1 MPPSQEIT
9 RLTAEIH
16 YATQAL
22 RVMLWNFTLLVPIFE
37 RLKNARELNKMVQES
52 IPALLAFFAE
62 VMGNEWSTP
71 RVPAAT
77 ADVFSQVTNEMRQA
91 GVPTMVSQWI
101 MGRQPMAVEFH
112 DFFLSVT

>member
-9 RLTAEIH
+9 GFTAEIH

-22 RVMLWNFTLLVPIFE
+22 RVMLWNFTLLFPIFE
-37 RLKNARELNKMVQES
+37 PKKNARKLHQMVQES

-62 VMGNEWSTP
+62 VMGAEWYAP

-77 ADVFSQVTNEMRQA
+77 ADVCNMKLLLKCSTAVDRGSPATSS
-91 GVPTMVSQWI
+91 GVPPLLLT
-101 MGRQPMAVEFH
+101 A
-112 DFFLSVT
+112 